1 MKNPAVELDSV
12 ADALATAVRA
22 NLLAMSVP
30 LMLEL
35 LRSAPSAARRRLGT

>member
-12 ADALATAVRA
+12 TGALATAVRA
-22 NLLAMSVP
+22 NLAMSVP